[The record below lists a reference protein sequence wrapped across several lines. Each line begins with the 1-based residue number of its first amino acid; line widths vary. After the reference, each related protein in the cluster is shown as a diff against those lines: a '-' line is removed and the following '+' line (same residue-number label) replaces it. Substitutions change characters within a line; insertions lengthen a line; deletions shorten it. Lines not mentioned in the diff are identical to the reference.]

1 MFFNRRKAT
10 KKEMFKCDLDAD
22 KCNDPVEKEKLL
34 ARMENLHNLQYALKI
49 CLNSIY
55 GALSTTGCPF
65 LHSIGL
71 AQSVTR
77 AGRFCNYN
85 GREYYKKWLKE
96 QYNIDDNY
104 PPTASGDT
112 DSCSSDTYLDII
124 ED

>member
-1 MFFNRRKAT
+1 
-10 KKEMFKCDLDAD
+10 MFKCEKAAD
-22 KCNDPVEKEKLL
+22 ERKDPVERENLL
-34 ARMENLHNLQYALKI
+34 TRMENLHNLQYALKI

-96 QYNIDDNY
+96 QYNINENY
-104 PPTASGDT
+104 VVTASGDT
-112 DSCSSDTYLDII
+112 DSCHFDTLIDVI
-124 ED
+124 ESF